1 MFTKNVRGALLAC
14 LTLAWTPLQAQQT
27 MDAPANVAVQA
38 SRIPVENFFEN
49 QSFSGAIL
57 SPDGRRL
64 AVRVAPPGQRVRLA
78 VLELDSMQVK
88 VVAYFSDADVDAFRW
103 VNDQRL
109 VFDLEDR
116 QLAQGA
122 QRYGSGLY
130 AVNADGGNYRQ
141 LVTRNHMLQNKR
153 ALLMLPWNT

>member
-1 MFTKNVRGALLAC
+1 MT
-14 LTLAWTPLQAQQT
+14 
-27 MDAPANVAVQA
+27 
-38 SRIPVENFFEN
+38 
-49 QSFSGAIL
+49 
-57 SPDGRRL
+57 
-64 AVRVAPPGQRVRLA
+64 
-78 VLELDSMQVK
+78 
-88 VVAYFSDADVDAFRW
+88 FRW

-122 QRYGSGLY
+122 QRYGAGLY

-153 ALLMLPWNT
+153 ALLMLPWNTYLLSSIGDQQSDDVYVTQPDFSQPGNVVDEPLMRLNTSHRHLQDRRRSRRARATGCSTRRASCASCRFAPRWPG